1 MPMADLISPLLE
13 PLAGFSDGDRALVD
27 RLTRAEAALIA
38 GLPSDDP
45 NDPKRRKRVAATAT
59 ELAEQPDCIAE
70 TLNRNATAV
79 EAVAADIAASR
90 PERIVLTG
98 CGDSLACHI
107 GMRQVWETAIGLP
120 AIPVQAMELA
130 YYPGTLVDGRALV
143 IGLSSSGETPRTVEA
158 LLTARQAGAK
168 TLALTNSEKSSIT
181 SVADHTLMVSA
192 KRVGWPTQAS
202 TAAMALHVQLADAL
216 AKVMQ
221 RPGPLEP
228 LAPRDVEGAVSAAL
242 DATQGMDEI
251 GRTLSGTPILHFT
264 GAGPAYSSAL
274 FGAAKVR
281 ECSSGHA
288 IAHQLEEVHHYTS
301 VKPGET
307 MIVLAPPGPSRA
319 RAADTARQIRAWGG
333 RSIGI
338 IDAADAALAAHFD
351 RVIAMP
357 PVAEALS
364 PFTYT
369 IPVQRLAVA
378 MAMAEFERADH
389 DA

>member
-1 MPMADLISPLLE
+1 MADLVSPLLD
-13 PLAGFSDGDRALVD
+13 PRAGFSEKDRALVD

-45 NDPKRRKRVAATAT
+45 NDPKRRRRVAATAT
-59 ELAEQPDCIAE
+59 ELAEQPDCIAQ
-70 TLNRNATAV
+70 TLKRNAAAV
-79 EAVAADIAASR
+79 GTVVADVAASR
-90 PERIVLTG
+90 PARIVLTG

-107 GMRQVWETAIGLP
+107 GMRQVWETATGLP
-120 AIPVQAMELA
+120 AIPVQALELA
-130 YYPGTLVDGRALV
+130 YYPGSLVDDLTLV

-158 LLTARQAGAK
+158 LLAARQAGAK

-202 TAAMALHVQLADAL
+202 TAAMALQVQLADAF

-221 RPGPLEP
+221 RPGPLDP
-228 LAPRDVEGAVSAAL
+228 LAPGDVEGAVSDAL
-242 DATQGMDEI
+242 EASKGADEV

-264 GAGPAYSSAL
+264 AAGPAYASAL

-288 IAHQLEEVHHYTS
+288 IAHRLEEVHHYTS

-307 MIVLAPPGPSRA
+307 MIVIAPPGPSRA
-319 RAADTARQIRAWGG
+319 RAADTARQIRAWDG

-338 IDAADAALAAHFD
+338 IDAADTALATPFD
-351 RVIAMP
+351 HVIAMP

-378 MAMAEFERADH
+378 MALTEFERADH
-389 DA
+389 DP